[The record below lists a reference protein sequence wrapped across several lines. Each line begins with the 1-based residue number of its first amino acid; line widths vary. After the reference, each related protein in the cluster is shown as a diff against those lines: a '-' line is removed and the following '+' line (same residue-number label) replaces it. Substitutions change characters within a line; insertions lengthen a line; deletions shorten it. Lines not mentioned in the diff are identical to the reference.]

1 MKFKI
6 VTLPHINKKDSMK
19 KLGEA
24 SNQNSR
30 GKQKV
35 DKKRHCQQDP
45 EEEEKEVPVKTRLE
59 YEPINL

>member
-1 MKFKI
+1 
-6 VTLPHINKKDSMK
+6 MK

-24 SNQNSR
+24 SDQKNAR

-35 DKKRHCQQDP
+35 DKKHHCRQDP